1 MIAQERF
8 DFTHVPD
15 EELYNPDRVFW
26 QGKEAENAAWK
37 AEMERRKEAKRL
49 EQERV
54 AKERAARLHTIKN
67 AIAYSEPLAAEICGR
82 ISDGELLLSICKEEN
97 TPTVRRVNEWLKDH
111 SDFKVLYDD
120 AIKDRLTIFEEQIIE
135 ISDDMQN
142 DFKTIVKNGKERRV
156 VDPEVIA
163 RAKLRVDSRHKY
175 LKAYKPERWGE
186 QSTLNV
192 KQDDSSDA
200 ANMSLSDL
208 EAKIAELEH
217 KDRVVNED
225 RRSVA
230 A

>member
-1 MIAQERF
+1 MIAQEQF

-37 AEMERRKEAKRL
+37 DEMARRKEAKRL
-49 EQERV
+49 EQERI
-54 AKERAARLHTIKN
+54 AKERAARLHAVKN
-67 AIAYSEPLAAEICGR
+67 AIPYSESLAVEICGR
-82 ISDGELLLSICKEEN
+82 ISDGQLLLSICKDDSM
-97 TPTVRRVNEWLKDH
+97 PTVRLVNAWRKEH
-111 SDFKVLYDD
+111 HDFAQLYED

-163 RAKLRVDSRHKY
+163 RAKLRVESRHKY
-175 LKAYKPERWGE
+175 LKAFKPERWGE

-192 KQDDSSDA
+192 KQDDTGLD
-200 ANMSLSDL
+200 NMSLDDL
-208 EAKIAELEH
+208 ERGIADLETKNGVLKEGRAK
-217 KDRVVNED
+217 
-225 RRSVA
+225 A

>member
-1 MIAQERF
+1 MIAQEQF

-37 AEMERRKEAKRL
+37 AEMARRKDAKRG

-54 AKERAARLHTIKN
+54 EKERAAKLHVIKN
-67 AIAYSEPLAAEICGR
+67 AIPYNEQIAAEICGR

-97 TPTVRRVNEWLKDH
+97 TPTVRRVNEWLKNH
-111 SDFKVLYDD
+111 SDFAQLYEN
-120 AIKDRLTIFEEQIIE
+120 AIKDRLIIFEEQTIE
-135 ISDDMQN
+135 ISDSMQN
-142 DFKTIVKNGKERRV
+142 DFKTIVKNGKERRL
-156 VDPEVIA
+156 VDPDVIA

-186 QSTLNV
+186 QSTLTVNNNS
-192 KQDDSSDA
+192 DDA
-200 ANMSLSDL
+200 ANMSLGEL
-208 EAKIAELEH
+208 EDKIAELEH
-217 KDRVVNED
+217 KDRVVK
-225 RRSVA
+225 A

>member
-1 MIAQERF
+1 MIAQEQF

-37 AEMERRKEAKRL
+37 DEMVRRKEAKRL
-49 EQERV
+49 EQERI
-54 AKERAARLHTIKN
+54 AKERVARLHAIKK
-67 AIAYSEPLAAEICGR
+67 AIPYSESLAVEICER
-82 ISDGELLLSICKEEN
+82 ITVGELLLDICDDEN
-97 TPTVRRVNEWLKDH
+97 MPTMRRCNQWLKEH
-111 SDFKVLYDD
+111 SDFAALFKDS
-120 AIKDRLTIFEEQIIE
+120 INDRLNVFEEAVIRIA
-135 ISDDMQN
+135 DDMKQ

-156 VDPEVIA
+156 LDPDVIA
-163 RAKLRVDSRHKY
+163 RAKLRIDVRFRH
-175 LKAYKPERWGE
+175 LRAMRPERWSE

-192 KQDDSSDA
+192 KQSDP
-200 ANMSLSDL
+200 LDL
-208 EAKIAELEH
+208 DQMTTEELAAKIAELEH

>member
-1 MIAQERF
+1 MIAQEQF

-49 EQERV
+49 EQERI
-54 AKERAARLHTIKN
+54 AKERAARLHAIKN
-67 AIAYSEPLAAEICGR
+67 AIPYSESLAAEICGR
-82 ISDGELLLSICKEEN
+82 ISDGKLLLGICADEN
-97 TPTVRRVNEWLKDH
+97 MPTVRRVNEWLKDH

-142 DFKTIVKNGKERRV
+142 DFKTIVKNGRERRV

-192 KQDDSSDA
+192 KNEDTNDA
-200 ANMSLSDL
+200 ANMSLPEL

-217 KDRVVNED
+217 KDRVVKEGK
-225 RRSVA
+225 A